1 MDFQALKLRNQQRDL
16 IKWRTAICNIAMHTK
31 KQIQRLEKNENDL
44 LYKMRIRDLNDTKK
58 AMETRMML
66 DTMQIDS

>member
-1 MDFQALKLRNQQRDL
+1 M
-16 IKWRTAICNIAMHTK
+16 
-31 KQIQRLEKNENDL
+31 
-44 LYKMRIRDLNDTKK
+44 YKMRMKDLKDTKK